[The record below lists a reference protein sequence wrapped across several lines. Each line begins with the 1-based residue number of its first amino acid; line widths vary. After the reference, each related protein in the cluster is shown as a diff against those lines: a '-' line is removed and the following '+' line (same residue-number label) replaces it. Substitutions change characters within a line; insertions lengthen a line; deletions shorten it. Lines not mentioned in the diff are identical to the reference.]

1 MPDLIPR
8 RIFLGA
14 VTGLAL
20 LRAQRSDAI
29 VKKLQPT
36 DPEAKAIGYFDDAA
50 QVPAD
55 EFPSFRKGQS
65 CANCALV
72 QMRYGPM
79 RPCKLLPGKVV
90 SAKGWCSAWA
100 LRVFKK

>member
-1 MPDLIPR
+1 MPNLIPR

-14 VTGLAL
+14 LTGLAL

-29 VKKLQPT
+29 AEKLQPT
-36 DPEAKAIGYFDDAA
+36 EPAAKALGYLDDAA

-55 EFPSFRKGQS
+55 KFPNFRKGQS

-79 RPCKLLPGKVV
+79 RPCQLFPGKVV
-90 SAKGWCSAWA
+90 RAKGWCSAWTA
-100 LRVFKK
+100 RVFKK

>member
-1 MPDLIPR
+1 MPTLIPR

-29 VKKLQPT
+29 VAKLQPT
-36 DPEAKAIGYFDDAA
+36 EPEAKAIGYLDDAA
-50 QVPAD
+50 QVPAGK
-55 EFPSFRKGQS
+55 FPNFRKGQT

-72 QMRYGPM
+72 RTRYGPM
-79 RPCKLLPGKVV
+79 RPCKLFPNKVV
-90 SAKGWCSAWA
+90 SAKGWCSAWVA
-100 LRVFKK
+100 RSFDK